1 MLYGSGLIDD
11 TFHVDV
17 DLSYEHLDWEAKY
30 LIEVHITGET
40 WHHQGSSDNIK
51 QEQLY
56 ISKGMDRNS
65 GKHYA
70 VFSSDINLDSQF
82 PNHHYDIGYCKL
94 PAGNNLWWHK
104 DYYSFF
110 QKKFNITNR
119 KANSIYRTIIHLTD
133 WAPGQVFQCD
143 RQLGVEW
150 KKGDCY
156 TFPEDIG
163 HGVGNFST
171 EDYVIMQITW
181 IKKNNVNRV

>member
-11 TFHVDV
+11 TFHIDV
-17 DLSYEHLDWEAKY
+17 DLSHEHLDWQTTY
-30 LIEVHITGET
+30 MIESTEGITYDTPGADE
-40 WHHQGSSDNIK
+40 NLA

-56 ISKGMDRNS
+56 MSKSMDRNS
-65 GKHYA
+65 SKHYA
-70 VFSSDINLDSQF
+70 VFDVSINLHM
-82 PNHHYDIGYCKL
+82 PNYYYDVSYFKL

-110 QKKFNITNR
+110 QTKFNIINR
-119 KANSIYRTIIHLTD
+119 KPNSIHRTIINLND
-133 WAPGQVFQCD
+133 WSHGQIFQCD
-143 RQLGVEW
+143 RHYAVEW

-171 EDYVIMQITW
+171 EDYVIMQVTW

>member
-11 TFHVDV
+11 KFHIDV
-17 DLSYEHLDWEAKY
+17 DLSYEHLDWKTTYMIEA
-30 LIEVHITGET
+30 I
-40 WHHQGSSDNIK
+40 DNTVYDTVGADENLA

-56 ISKGMDRNS
+56 LSKDMDRNS
-65 GKHYA
+65 SKHYA
-70 VFSSDINLDSQF
+70 VFDPPINLHMS
-82 PNHHYDIGYCKL
+82 NYYYDITYFKL

-110 QKKFNITNR
+110 QKKFNIISR
-119 KANSIYRTIIHLTD
+119 KADSIHRTIINLND
-133 WAPGQVFQCD
+133 WSYGQIFQCD
-143 RQLGVEW
+143 RHYAVEW

-156 TFPEDIG
+156 TFPEDVG

-171 EDYVIMQITW
+171 EDYVIMQVTW

>member
-11 TFHVDV
+11 TFHIDA
-17 DLSYEHLDWEAKY
+17 DLSYEHLDWKTTY
-30 LIEVHITGET
+30 MIESTDGITYDTAGADE
-40 WHHQGSSDNIK
+40 NIA

-56 ISKGMDRNS
+56 ISKGMDRDS
-65 GKHYA
+65 SKHYA
-70 VFSSDINLDSQF
+70 VFDVYMDLHM
-82 PNHHYDIGYCKL
+82 PNYYYDISYFKL
-94 PAGNNLWWHK
+94 QAGNNLWWHK

-110 QKKFNITNR
+110 QTKFNIIDR
-119 KANSIYRTIIHLTD
+119 KHQSIHRTMIHLTD
-133 WAPGQVFQCD
+133 WSYGQIFQCN
-143 RQLGVEW
+143 RQLAVEW

-171 EDYVIMQITW
+171 EDYVIMQVTW

>member
-11 TFHVDV
+11 TFHIDV
-17 DLSYEHLDWEAKY
+17 DLSHEHLDWQTTY
-30 LIEVHITGET
+30 MIESTDGITYDTAGAN
-40 WHHQGSSDNIK
+40 DNIA

-56 ISKGMDRNS
+56 MSKDMDRNS
-65 GKHYA
+65 SKHYA
-70 VFSSDINLDSQF
+70 VFDVYMNLHM
-82 PNHHYDIGYCKL
+82 PNYYYDVSYFKL
-94 PAGNNLWWHK
+94 QAGNNLWWHK

-110 QKKFNITNR
+110 QTKFNIINR
-119 KANSIYRTIIHLTD
+119 KPNSIHRTIINLND
-133 WAPGQVFQCD
+133 WSHGQIFQCD
-143 RQLGVEW
+143 RHYAVEW

-181 IKKNNVNRV
+181 IKKNNVNRI